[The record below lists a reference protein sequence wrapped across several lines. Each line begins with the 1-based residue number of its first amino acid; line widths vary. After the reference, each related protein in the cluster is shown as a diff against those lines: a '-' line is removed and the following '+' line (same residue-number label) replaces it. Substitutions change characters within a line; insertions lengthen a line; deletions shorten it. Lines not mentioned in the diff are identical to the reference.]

1 MQIYADVT
9 GLPMK
14 VARSGQTCALGAA
27 MAGAVAA
34 GKRGGGHATFAEA
47 QAAMGGVKKTIY
59 KPHAP
64 NHKIYLELY
73 ALYRELHD
81 AFGTKAWTG
90 NLHHVM
96 KDLLAIKDRQRSGR
110 C

>member
-14 VARSGQTCALGAA
+14 VARSAQTCALGAA

-34 GKRGGGHATFAEA
+34 GAKGGGHATFAQA
-47 QAAMGGVKKTIY
+47 QAAMGGVKRKVFR
-59 KPHAP
+59 P
-64 NHKIYLELY
+64 NPARHKVYLELY

-81 AFGTKAWTG
+81 AFGTRDWSGDLAR
-90 NLHHVM
+90 VM
-96 KDLLAIKDRQRSGR
+96 KDLLALKDRQRR
-110 C
+110 

>member
-1 MQIYADVT
+1 
-9 GLPMK
+9 
-14 VARSGQTCALGAA
+14 

-47 QAAMGGVKKTIY
+47 QAAMGGVKKTVY

-64 NHKIYLELY
+64 NHKVYLELF
-73 ALYRELHD
+73 ALYRDLHD
-81 AFGTKAWTG
+81 AFGTKAWAG

-96 KDLLAIKDRQRSGR
+96 KELLAIKDRERSR
-110 C
+110 